1 MRPARLRFT
10 KKRHSVADLG
20 EFLPEWCL
28 SAVRLRRLAIG
39 AQLLTGLFIFGKPLA
54 NKFRMSMRFPNTTVL
69 ILAATLATIPL
80 SSQVMAQTKVTP
92 GFNLFSADQD
102 VEIGR
107 QSAAEVERQLPILN
121 DSRVQR
127 YVSAVGKRLAAEAPG
142 PKFPYQ
148 FKVVDV
154 SDVNAFALPGGF
166 MYINRGLVAAA
177 HDEAELAG
185 VMGHEMAHVALRHG
199 TNQASKAYLAQAGLG
214 VLGGVLANS
223 GTSQIIGA
231 IGGFG
236 LNSLFLKFSR
246 TDEEQADI
254 VGAQIMARAGYD
266 PMAMARMFQTLR
278 QEAGH
283 DPSKLEQFFSD
294 HPAPKDREARIQKEA
309 NLIGGVNQ
317 RRPVGDY
324 ASIQAE
330 INRLPPAR
338 SMQQLAQTGPSQGGR
353 TTRGNGQPVDVN
365 IERPSS
371 RLKTFAQRGGL
382 FQVQYPDNWK
392 VYTDQ
397 NGLGATLAPQ
407 SGIVDAGNGQP
418 DIVYGVIIN
427 HYAPFQGQSS
437 GNQVSLQE
445 ATDDLLQQISQ
456 SNPNLKLV
464 GGSKR
469 EGSVQGQ
476 PTLSATLSG
485 QSQVTGQEERVTLR
499 TQQLA
504 DGHIIYA
511 LFIAP
516 GRYYNDMSQ
525 VMNEIMAS
533 LRVEDQGHERAE

>member
-1 MRPARLRFT
+1 M
-10 KKRHSVADLG
+10 S
-20 EFLPEWCL
+20 
-28 SAVRLRRLAIG
+28 
-39 AQLLTGLFIFGKPLA
+39 KP
-54 NKFRMSMRFPNTTVL
+54 FPNILVL
-69 ILAATLATIPL
+69 ILVSTLVALPV
-80 SSQVMAQTKVTP
+80 SSQVFAQTKVSP
-92 GFNLFSADQD
+92 GFNLFSAQQD

-107 QSAAEVERQLPILN
+107 QSAAQVEQQLPILH
-121 DSRVQR
+121 DSRLQR
-127 YVSAVGKRLAAEAPG
+127 YVAGVGERLAAQAPG

-154 SDVNAFALPGGF
+154 SDINAFALPGGF
-166 MYINRGLVAAA
+166 MYVNRGLIAAA

-214 VLGGVLANS
+214 VLGGVLGNS

-266 PMAMARMFQTLR
+266 PMAMARMFETLR

-317 RRPVGDY
+317 RAPVGNF
-324 ASIQAE
+324 ASIQSE
-330 INRLPPAR
+330 LDKLPPAR
-338 SMQQLAQTGPSQGGR
+338 SMQQLAQTGPTQGGR
-353 TTRGNGQPVDVN
+353 PGGGNGQPVNVN

-371 RLKTFAQRGGL
+371 RMRTFAQNGGL
-382 FQVQYPDNWK
+382 FEVQYPENWK
-392 VYTDQ
+392 VYAD
-397 NGLGATLAPQ
+397 NAGLGATLAPQ
-407 SGIVDAGNGQP
+407 GGIVDAGNGQP

-427 HYAPFQGQSS
+427 HYAPFQGRSS
-437 GNQVSLQE
+437 GEQVSLAD

-456 SNPNLKLV
+456 GNADLKLV
-464 GGSKR
+464 SGSKR
-469 EGSVQGQ
+469 QGSVKGQ

-485 QSQVTGQEERVTLR
+485 QSRVTGQEERVTLR
-499 TQQLA
+499 TQELP

-516 GRYYNDMSQ
+516 GRYYSDMTQ
-525 VMNEIMAS
+525 VMNEMMAS
-533 LRVEDQGHERAE
+533 LRVNEQADHQRAE